1 MRVRRIGWI
10 GMLSLCIAVSGCRA
24 NVPLQAFERSTS
36 FDPSHNQSQI
46 AAYHRQ
52 QAVLLRQKA
61 AVLAD
66 RARHYE
72 QLFGSESDQASGT
85 RTLAQYYNDAAQQ
98 QERLAEAH
106 AETARTG
113 RPPKP

>member
-1 MRVRRIGWI
+1 MIGV
-10 GMLSLCIAVSGCRA
+10 LALCIVVSGCGA

-36 FDPSHNQSQI
+36 FDPSQDQNKI

-52 QAVLLRQKA
+52 QAVALRQKV
-61 AVLAD
+61 AVLAE

-72 QLFGSESDQASGT
+72 RLFGAESDQASGT
-85 RTLAQYYNDAAQQ
+85 RALAQYYEDAAQQ
-98 QERLAEAH
+98 QEREAEAH

-113 RPPKP
+113 RPPTP